1 MSSYKFAGS
10 LYPNEAAMLDEIAH
24 AWVTAGGSHTHAEV
38 RDILLTFADSDLAD
52 DCITEWELDTPPDP
66 DDQDQH
72 SHMMTHYY
80 QASDLAHA
88 FARFRSDIEHDMDA
102 EARGD
107 DEMYAP

>member
-1 MSSYKFAGS
+1 MAYEFAGS
-10 LYPNEAAMLDEIAH
+10 LYRNEASMLDAIAH
-24 AWVTAGGSHTHAEV
+24 DWITAGGSHTQEDV
-38 RDILLTFADSDLAD
+38 RRILQDFSDNELAD

-66 DDQDQH
+66 NDLDRH

-80 QASDLAHA
+80 QASDLTAA
-88 FARFRSDIEHDMDA
+88 FARFRADIEHDMDI